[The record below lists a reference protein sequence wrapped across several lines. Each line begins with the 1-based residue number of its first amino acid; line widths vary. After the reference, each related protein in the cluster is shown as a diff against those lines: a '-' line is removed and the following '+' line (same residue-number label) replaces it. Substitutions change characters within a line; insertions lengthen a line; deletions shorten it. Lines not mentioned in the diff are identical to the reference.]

1 MKCGSVYTI
10 MKACTVLKVVLTVS
24 FFKKNKHI
32 YLFIWVTKVLM
43 PSGSVYK
50 KMFNFRI
57 KISLEIVLGN
67 ILIFTRAT
75 EKKSYG

>member
-1 MKCGSVYTI
+1 
-10 MKACTVLKVVLTVS
+10 
-24 FFKKNKHI
+24 
-32 YLFIWVTKVLM
+32 M

-75 EKKSYG
+75 GKKSYG